1 MELNTNTQELE
12 FAVEEYKRVVAEI
25 KMHQT
30 LLKAALSTLQESKD
44 AMGQLSIRLTA
55 AQNKI
60 QELNG
65 GKDVLND
72 TASSAQKE

>member
-72 TASSAQKE
+72 TTSSAQKE